1 MKFETKKKLIQI
13 LENLG
18 GTINEA
24 TPALIDAMFNDYE
37 DNKVMEAAL
46 EVIKRKGH
54 LTLGDIK
61 QQLEPQ
67 ENVKSEATQLAQR
80 AIALLRYPQRDGQDA
95 AEKADPQAY
104 ALLMKAG
111 RWYDLHVK
119 SEDPR
124 AMRELRY
131 ELKTLAED
139 ALKTAKAGSQAR
151 LESSQRENL
160 QLEDK
165 TQTQPQTEPKITKEE
180 LEAKIATM
188 MFEREATRPPSEP
201 VKLPP
206 DLAKYFENIES
217 KIKERNT

>member
-46 EVIKRKGH
+46 EVIKRKGC

-67 ENVKSEATQLAQR
+67 ENVKSESTQLAQR

-111 RWYDLHVK
+111 RWYDLHVR

-139 ALKTAKAGSQAR
+139 ALKTAKAGSKT
-151 LESSQRENL
+151 LLNGS
-160 QLEDK
+160 DK
-165 TQTQPQTEPKITKEE
+165 QTSLPAPETSPRAQTEPKITKEE

-188 MFEREATRPPSEP
+188 MFEREAIRPPSEP

-206 DLAKYFENIES
+206 DMAKYFENIEN
-217 KIKERNT
+217 KIKERR

>member
-1 MKFETKKKLIQI
+1 MTILKFETKKKLIQI

-24 TPALIDAMFNDYE
+24 TPALIDAMFNEHE

-46 EVIKRKGH
+46 EVIKRKGR

-61 QQLEPQ
+61 QQLEPN

-95 AEKADPQAY
+95 AEKADLQAY

-111 RWYDLHVK
+111 RWYDLHAK

-139 ALKTAKAGSQAR
+139 ALKTAKAGSQT
-151 LESSQRENL
+151 LLNGS
-160 QLEDK
+160 DK
-165 TQTQPQTEPKITKEE
+165 QTSLSAPEIMKCLDYEH
-180 LEAKIATM
+180 
-188 MFEREATRPPSEP
+188 
-201 VKLPP
+201 
-206 DLAKYFENIES
+206 
-217 KIKERNT
+217 RN

>member
-1 MKFETKKKLIQI
+1 MVSLLQHGRALIQKEPLKSNQIEFYAAELLRELSEEQI
-13 LENLG
+13 LAAVKHHSLDNHWPSV
-18 GTINEA
+18 NEILA
-24 TPALIDAMFNDYE
+24 FNQKASSSDKAQID
-37 DNKVMEAAL
+37 
-46 EVIKRKGH
+46 
-54 LTLGDIK
+54 
-61 QQLEPQ
+61 
-67 ENVKSEATQLAQR
+67 SLAQR

-111 RWYDLHVK
+111 RWYDLHVR

-139 ALKTAKAGSQAR
+139 ALKTAKAGSKT
-151 LESSQRENL
+151 LLNGS
-160 QLEDK
+160 DK
-165 TQTQPQTEPKITKEE
+165 QTSLPAPETSPRAQTEPKITKEE

-206 DLAKYFENIES
+206 DMAKYFENIEN
-217 KIKERNT
+217 KIKERR